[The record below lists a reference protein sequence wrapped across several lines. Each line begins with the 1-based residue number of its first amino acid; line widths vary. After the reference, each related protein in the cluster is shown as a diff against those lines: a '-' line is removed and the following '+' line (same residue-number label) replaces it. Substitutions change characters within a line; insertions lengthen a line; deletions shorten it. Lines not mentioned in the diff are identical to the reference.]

1 MNRSQVA
8 PKPPKWA
15 AKEPKAFR
23 PLAHPLRLTW
33 EFLRMGRHVAR
44 TNQKRPCAVHP
55 GFTATATLTSW
66 TFQSWFCLPIL
77 AYIGIY
83 IITYSRNISRLGRI
97 FPPGS
102 HSCFWRCHGHPEKTS
117 PSPPKASCGQKKGDQ
132 KKPRKNTW
140 QSCNDPW
147 PTGKQKKPS
156 RFGVP
161 PGWEGLDADA
171 RTLRTPNSPGPG
183 LEVLRAAVL
192 HQTGE
197 HDAALRRFGDA
208 GDSAMRTGGAQ
219 VSGPKS
225 RRHLRSPAK
234 KVS

>member
-1 MNRSQVA
+1 MWREQTKND
-8 PKPPKWA
+8 
-15 AKEPKAFR
+15 
-23 PLAHPLRLTW
+23 LAQFIRALP
-33 EFLRMGRHVAR
+33 
-44 TNQKRPCAVHP
+44 Q
-55 GFTATATLTSW
+55 TATATLTSW

-83 IITYSRNISRLGRI
+83 NYLFQKHIPTRTYLPSSVTFVI
-97 FPPGS
+97 
-102 HSCFWRCHGHPEKTS
+102 WRCHGHPEKTS

-132 KKPRKNTW
+132 KKTRKNTW

-147 PTGKQKKPS
+147 PTGKQKKTS
-156 RFGVP
+156 RFGV
-161 PGWEGLDADA
+161 PGWEGLDDA
-171 RTLRTPNSPGPG
+171 RTLPTPRG

-208 GDSAMRTGGAQ
+208 AARDGTGGAQ

-225 RRHLRSPAK
+225 RWRHLRSPAK